1 MIGGRVQKRPAFRP
15 VFQTFCVRTWE
26 AEYQKKDVCAHVPQC
41 LHMFPRRWSGV
52 RGNDAKVMPNAYK
65 KRYVVLRFFNTL
77 LSYDGSA
84 IQPRRKERSSAQS
97 AAL

>member
-1 MIGGRVQKRPAFRP
+1 M
-15 VFQTFCVRTWE
+15 RTWE

-52 RGNDAKVMPNAYK
+52 RGNNAKVMPNAYK
-65 KRYVVLRFFNTL
+65 KRYVILRFFNTL

-84 IQPRRKERSSAQS
+84 IQPRRKERSSAQY
-97 AAL
+97 AAAGLCPALNGVPDQS